1 MISHFNTNIN
11 SKLGT
16 DGPDLRLPPILF
28 ATDRFPIK
36 RLNIY
41 SSLEILPFIRHVLRG
56 TREFDTI
63 RQSPFGKLF
72 DIPKR
77 QAPVSYKLIH
87 SFLSR
92 QLLCLPEHT
101 LWTAFGGKPLR
112 YGLQEFGTV
121 TGLDCRP
128 YPEGYHPNTAKTVV
142 PGKDNVWKRVI
153 GKKETITIAELC
165 RMLETSD
172 KMSPWRKIRLVLI
185 IIVDGVLI
193 AHQQEARPIP
203 RYVSMLEDLET
214 FFAFLWGRESFLKT
228 ISCMKPPK
236 FLKKKKCDDPV
247 GTLILKLKQD
257 TFRLQGFPLS
267 LQLVAFRAIPQLLS
281 YIPAPTDQKA
291 LMDMEDR
298 HLPQHLSI
306 NSEDMFRV
314 EFATDVS
321 Q

>member
-1 MISHFNTNIN
+1 MSHARDRTEHDWVEEDTTGFDNHCRWCYHCSQTIS
-11 SKLGT
+11 
-16 DGPDLRLPPILF
+16 
-28 ATDRFPIK
+28 
-36 RLNIY
+36 
-41 SSLEILPFIRHVLRG
+41 
-56 TREFDTI
+56 
-63 RQSPFGKLF
+63 
-72 DIPKR
+72 
-77 QAPVSYKLIH
+77 
-87 SFLSR
+87 
-92 QLLCLPEHT
+92 
-101 LWTAFGGKPLR
+101 
-112 YGLQEFGTV
+112 
-121 TGLDCRP
+121 
-128 YPEGYHPNTAKTVV
+128 
-142 PGKDNVWKRVI
+142 
-153 GKKETITIAELC
+153 
-165 RMLETSD
+165 
-172 KMSPWRKIRLVLI
+172 
-185 IIVDGVLI
+185 
-193 AHQQEARPIP
+193 
-203 RYVSMLEDLET
+203 T
-214 FFAFLWGRESFLKT
+214 FFAFPWGRESFLKT

>member
-1 MISHFNTNIN
+1 
-11 SKLGT
+11 
-16 DGPDLRLPPILF
+16 
-28 ATDRFPIK
+28 
-36 RLNIY
+36 
-41 SSLEILPFIRHVLRG
+41 
-56 TREFDTI
+56 
-63 RQSPFGKLF
+63 
-72 DIPKR
+72 
-77 QAPVSYKLIH
+77 
-87 SFLSR
+87 
-92 QLLCLPEHT
+92 
-101 LWTAFGGKPLR
+101 
-112 YGLQEFGTV
+112 
-121 TGLDCRP
+121 
-128 YPEGYHPNTAKTVV
+128 
-142 PGKDNVWKRVI
+142 
-153 GKKETITIAELC
+153 
-165 RMLETSD
+165 MLETSD

-314 EFATDVS
+314 EFATDLQVTPIIPIQS
-321 Q
+321 QPQLGWGVWPNDPKDNRVIYLEQLIDDHHSFNKAMWPDGVTSEPLNVAPKARRERAGNKECVRLKQSLKPKPVNNKNIKSFLQPINALFYIFIFIF